1 MESAVSGMKMPKLKG
16 VYHAPKPPK
25 YKAVKALKHP
35 KLTHRGF
42 PKIKL
47 K

>member
-1 MESAVSGMKMPKLKG
+1 MSGMKMPKLKG

-25 YKAVKALKHP
+25 LKAVRPIKHP
-35 KLTHRGF
+35 PMTSKGF
-42 PKIKL
+42 PRIKL